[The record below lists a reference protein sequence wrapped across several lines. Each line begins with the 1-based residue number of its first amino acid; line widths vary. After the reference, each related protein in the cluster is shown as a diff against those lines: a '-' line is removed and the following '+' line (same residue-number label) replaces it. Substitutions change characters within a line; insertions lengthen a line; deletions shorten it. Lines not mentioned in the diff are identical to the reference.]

1 MGNAVICG
9 NAVSPVN
16 TTSPSEPTPS
26 QREQQLRYVKSV
38 LALPRLQRRRR
49 ESVMPPVYDTNGQ
62 VINAD
67 DRMALLATRPS
78 RRPSGLLLPTIISRR
93 EREQQAD
100 DSE

>member
-26 QREQQLRYVKSV
+26 QTEEQLRYVKSV

-49 ESVMPPVYDTNGQ
+49 ESVMSPVYDANGQ

-67 DRMALLATRPS
+67 DGMWVYWRPDPQGGQVVYYCPPS
-78 RRPSGLLLPTIISRR
+78 YHEERARGRRL
-93 EREQQAD
+93 
-100 DSE
+100 